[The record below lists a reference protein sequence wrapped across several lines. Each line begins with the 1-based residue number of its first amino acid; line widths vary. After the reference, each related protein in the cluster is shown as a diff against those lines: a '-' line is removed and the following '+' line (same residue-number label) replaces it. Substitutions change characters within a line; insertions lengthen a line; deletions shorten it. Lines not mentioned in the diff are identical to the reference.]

1 MKSLQS
7 YPRVR
12 QAWQVASWLP
22 ERSRC
27 GGEVG
32 RDVRAEGGENSRPHR
47 GCTGVPLTLVFIV
60 YCSQLL
66 TENIY

>member
-27 GGEVG
+27 GKEVE
-32 RDVRAEGGENSRPHR
+32 RDVRAEGETSSR
-47 GCTGVPLTLVFIV
+47 TLLQSTTSWK
-60 YCSQLL
+60 Y
-66 TENIY
+66 